1 MGVRDEGGSES
12 RPQLGRSD
20 SVRGG
25 RSQWFV
31 DEPDAGVAV
40 ASLERDNPL
49 RPIPRA
55 PLGLAINLQ
64 TLPNPPTPAR
74 VRLGRWLFFDR
85 RLSADRTI
93 SCASCHEPK
102 YGLSQPTSVAMGSL
116 LFCYDVDVTSFRR
129 VLRWLSP
136 VGVVFWSVAG
146 ANAAPCVSA
155 TPQCTE
161 FVVVRDGPAR
171 VLTYRSHALTT
182 SDQAITHAVIVIHGA
197 ERDAAT
203 SFRIAAASAVLR
215 GRIETTLILA
225 PRFAARLGSA
235 CTDDLSADELN
246 WQCDVQLGDWR
257 SGGAAITDG
266 SLTSFDVLD
275 DLLRRI
281 EGSGLFPNLRTV
293 VVAGHSAGG
302 QFVTN
307 YQMTNRLHEQLRVPP
322 AYVTA
327 NASAYAY
334 PDDQRPVAVSAQ
346 ECPAYANWPF
356 GTAARVGYA
365 AGSSLDRRPC
375 DGFQSR

>member
-1 MGVRDEGGSES
+1 
-12 RPQLGRSD
+12 
-20 SVRGG
+20 
-25 RSQWFV
+25 
-31 DEPDAGVAV
+31 
-40 ASLERDNPL
+40 
-49 RPIPRA
+49 
-55 PLGLAINLQ
+55 
-64 TLPNPPTPAR
+64 
-74 VRLGRWLFFDR
+74 
-85 RLSADRTI
+85 
-93 SCASCHEPK
+93 
-102 YGLSQPTSVAMGSL
+102 
-116 LFCYDVDVTSFRR
+116 
-129 VLRWLSP
+129 
-136 VGVVFWSVAG
+136 
-146 ANAAPCVSA
+146 
-155 TPQCTE
+155 
-161 FVVVRDGPAR
+161 VVVRNGPAR

-182 SDQAITHAVIVIHGA
+182 SDQAITHALIVIHGA

-225 PRFAARLGSA
+225 PRFAARVGSA
-235 CTDDLSADELN
+235 CTDDLAADELN

-266 SLTSFDVLD
+266 NLTSFDVLD

-281 EGSGLFPNLRTV
+281 EASGLFPNLRTV

-334 PDDQRPVAVSAQ
+334 PDDQRPVAVNAR

-356 GTAARVGYA
+356 GIAARAGYA
-365 AGSSLDRRPC
+365 ARPAENEIAQQAARRPVTYLVGEL
-375 DGFQSR
+375 DTQPLEGGFYGSCAAAAQGASRFARGVAFAKHMTERYRSGQAAVVVPNCAHSESCMFLSRSGLGVLFP

>member
-1 MGVRDEGGSES
+1 VRN
-12 RPQLGRSD
+12 RP
-20 SVRGG
+20 
-25 RSQWFV
+25 
-31 DEPDAGVAV
+31 A
-40 ASLERDNPL
+40 
-49 RPIPRA
+49 
-55 PLGLAINLQ
+55 
-64 TLPNPPTPAR
+64 
-74 VRLGRWLFFDR
+74 
-85 RLSADRTI
+85 
-93 SCASCHEPK
+93 K
-102 YGLSQPTSVAMGSL
+102 
-116 LFCYDVDVTSFRR
+116 
-129 VLRWLSP
+129 
-136 VGVVFWSVAG
+136 
-146 ANAAPCVSA
+146 
-155 TPQCTE
+155 
-161 FVVVRDGPAR
+161 

-182 SDQAITHAVIVIHGA
+182 SDQAITHALIVIHGA

-215 GRIETTLILA
+215 GHIETTLVLA
-225 PRFAARLGSA
+225 PRFAARVGSA
-235 CTDDLSADELN
+235 CTDDLAADELN

-281 EGSGLFPNLRTV
+281 EASGLFPNLRSV

-334 PDDQRPVAVSAQ
+334 PDDQRPVAVSAR

-356 GTAARVGYA
+356 GIAARAGYA
-365 AGSSLDRRPC
+365 ARQSGDEIQRQAARRPATYLVGEL
-375 DGFQSR
+375 DTQPLGGFYGSCAGGAQGASRNVRGVAFAQHMRDRYNAPHTAVVVPGCAHGESCMFLSRAGLGALFP